1 MSPIAPVVDAAAT
14 PEEMEALEAIRS
26 AWGAVPELGRVIAR
40 SNPLTRA
47 LLAFDRELGR
57 GRFTGAFAEQIDIAV
72 ANENRC
78 PYCLAAHTAAGRA
91 LGLDDQALA
100 DARAGRAVD
109 PRQAAALR
117 FAQAVARD
125 RGHVAGA
132 ELASARAAGWTD
144 ADLVELVGHAIA
156 STLTNYL
163 HHLSDVPV
171 DFPAVEF
178 ASPGQEQE
186 AA

>member
-1 MSPIAPVVDAAAT
+1 MSRIAPVLDATAT
-14 PEEMEALEAIRS
+14 PEESEALAAIRS

-91 LGLDDQALA
+91 LGLDDRALA
-100 DARAGRAVD
+100 DAQTGHAADTRH
-109 PRQAAALR
+109 AAALT
-117 FAQAVARD
+117 FAQAVARE
-125 RGHVAGA
+125 RGHLGSA
-132 ELASARAAGWTD
+132 ELGAVRAAGWTD
-144 ADLVELVGHAIA
+144 GDIVELVSHVIA
-156 STLTNYL
+156 ATLTNYL
-163 HHLSDVPV
+163 HHLSEVTV
-171 DFPAVEF
+171 DFPTVEF
-178 ASPGQEQE
+178 ATSETRRE

>member
-1 MSPIAPVVDAAAT
+1 MSRLEPVLDTLAT
-14 PEEMEALEAIRS
+14 PEEAEALEAIRS

-57 GRFTGAFAEQIDIAV
+57 GRFNGAFAEQIDIAV

-91 LGLDDQALA
+91 LGLDDRALA
-100 DARAGRAVD
+100 DARAGRAAD
-109 PRQAAALR
+109 PREAAALT

-125 RGHVAGA
+125 RGRVQSA
-132 ELASARAAGWTD
+132 ELAAVRAAGWTD
-144 ADLVELVGHAIA
+144 GDLVELVGHVIA

-171 DFPAVEF
+171 DFPAVDF
-178 ASPGQEQE
+178 ASSEDRQQ

>member
-1 MSPIAPVVDAAAT
+1 MSRIEPVLDTAAT
-14 PEEMEALEAIRS
+14 PEETEALEAIRS
-26 AWGAVPELGRVIAR
+26 AWGAVPELGRVVAR
-40 SNPLTRA
+40 SKPLTRA

-91 LGLDDQALA
+91 LGLDDKALA
-100 DARAGRAVD
+100 DARTGRAAD
-109 PRQAAALR
+109 PRQAAALT

-125 RGHVAGA
+125 RGHVGSD
-132 ELASARAAGWTD
+132 ELAAARAAGWAD
-144 ADLVELVGHAIA
+144 AGLVELVGHVIA

-171 DFPAVEF
+171 DFPTVEF
-178 ASPGQEQE
+178 ATSNNRRE